1 MRTVLSENSRP
12 HISNKSSRLGPRSSM
27 TKALYFPHGPKKN
40 TSGMPSEKKAGALET
55 NKKIY
60 NKLIIINRHTH

>member
-12 HISNKSSRLGPRSSM
+12 HISNKSSRLGPSSSI

-40 TSGMPSEKKAGALET
+40 TSGMPSEKKAGAL
-55 NKKIY
+55 K
-60 NKLIIINRHTH
+60 

>member
-27 TKALYFPHGPKKN
+27 TKALYLPHGPKKN
-40 TSGMPSEKKAGALET
+40 TSGMPSEKKAGALKRGKKCHI
-55 NKKIY
+55 NKHK
-60 NKLIIINRHTH
+60 